1 MCKNILWIILSKGK
15 LPSIFVQTAPL
26 KLPKIAQATEHS
38 SKHTLI
44 PSELSFIALNK
55 LQMWWSEEGMGLET
69 FTCTYRPTDFNSFTF

>member
-26 KLPKIAQATEHS
+26 KQPKIAQATEHS
-38 SKHTLI
+38 SEHTLI

-55 LQMWWSEEGMGLET
+55 LQMWWSEEGTGLET